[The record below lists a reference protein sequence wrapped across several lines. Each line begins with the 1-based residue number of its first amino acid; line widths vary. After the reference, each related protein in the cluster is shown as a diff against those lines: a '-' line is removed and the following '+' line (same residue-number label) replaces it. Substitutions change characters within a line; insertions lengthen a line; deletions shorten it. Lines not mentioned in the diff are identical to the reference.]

1 MLKKPIL
8 TYLAKITDFSISL
21 VFKSIIESGVINI
34 HKIRGPNSHAAFS
47 PKKNF

>member
-21 VFKSIIESGVINI
+21 NQLLNLGLFNI